1 MGSTRTPSGLTR
13 VLSLVMRVRWEVALR
28 IARRVAHEL
37 QVAHGRLEPDE
48 RRRLGELLRHS
59 GGRPMRLSPTERSEI
74 ARLAKKAA
82 GLRT

>member
-1 MGSTRTPSGLTR
+1 MTTEARLTR
-13 VLSLVMRVRWEVALR
+13 VLSLVMRIRWEVALR

-48 RRRLGELLRHS
+48 RQRLSELLRHS
-59 GGRPMRLSPTERSEI
+59 GGRPTRLSPTERSEI

-82 GLRT
+82 GLRS